1 MKTLKLNDKII
12 RVADNDTNRFLKV
25 GYTFIPKSEWKT
37 KVRDANKKT
46 VEVDINAEVVI
57 DKKLAKRQKL
67 KEKQNGTRLY

>member
-37 KVRDANKKT
+37 KVRDANKT
-46 VEVDINAEVVI
+46 VNVEVTSDAVV
-57 DKKLAKRQKL
+57 DKKLTKRLKL
-67 KEKQNGTRLY
+67 KEKQSR

>member
-12 RVADNDTNRFLKV
+12 RVSDNDTNRFLKV
-25 GYTFIPKSEWKT
+25 GYTFVPKSEWKT
-37 KVRDANKKT
+37 KVRDANKT
-46 VEVDINAEVVI
+46 VNVEVASDTVV